1 MSGWST
7 CRTPNRPG
15 PPQNTA
21 APAECATTAHAQ
33 DAHNARADAM
43 LISGFMATTARPPA
57 SPTRSSGFEPYVPAS
72 QSPAEFTLKAIV
84 IGSLFGLL
92 FGASTVYLGL
102 RAGLTV
108 SASIPIAVLAISVLK
123 KLGGSTI
130 LENNIVQTIGSAG
143 ESVAGGV
150 VFTIPALIF
159 LVPEGPKYFSYFQIL
174 MLAFAGGIMG
184 VLMMVPLRRALIVK
198 EHGVLPYP
206 EGAACADVLVA
217 GERGGA
223 LAATVFSGLA
233 VGAVWKALSWIV
245 QLFRTD
251 VGYSM
256 PRTSFFPNATLN
268 VDISP
273 EYMGVGYVIGPR
285 IAGVMF
291 AGGVLS
297 WLVLLPL
304 LTILGNYMTV
314 PFPPVPASG
323 LMIKQMSARQLWS
336 AYIRYTGAGA
346 VLAAGLITLARTIP
360 TIVSSFRDS
369 AKDFGGGK
377 GAVVQSR
384 TERDIPM
391 IVVLVGSLA
400 LAIFLAVAPRMP
412 TNGNFLASLLIV
424 IFGFFFVTVSSR
436 ITGLIGSSSNP
447 ISGMTIATLILT
459 CTIFVALGW
468 TGDAYAPVALCVGA
482 VICIAAAQAGGTSQ
496 DLKTGYIVGA
506 TPIYQQIG
514 LLIGV
519 ITSALVIGMT
529 TLYLHSVMT
538 IGSQALPA
546 PQATLMSTII
556 KGLLSQNLPWGLVLV
571 GVFISITL
579 ELCGIHS
586 LSFAVGSYLPIATTA
601 PIFAG
606 GLVRWFVERK
616 TGVAEESEVGSGTL
630 FSSGLIAGGSLA
642 GILYA
647 VLFGRHIIG
656 AADDAGTLGLIPLL
670 HEGTIGMVAGGLL
683 FAALGIVLARAAQK
697 KLA

>member
-1 MSGWST
+1 MAH
-7 CRTPNRPG
+7 TPRK
-15 PPQNTA
+15 TA
-21 APAECATTAHAQ
+21 AP
-33 DAHNARADAM
+33 
-43 LISGFMATTARPPA
+43 PA
-57 SPTRSSGFEPYVPAS
+57 PRTQFEPYVPAS
-72 QSPAEFTLKAIV
+72 QSMAEFTGKAIV
-84 IGSLFGLL
+84 LGALFGLL

-123 KLGGSTI
+123 RLGGSTI

-143 ESVAGGV
+143 ESVAAGV
-150 VFTIPALIF
+150 VFTIPALLF
-159 LVPEGPKYFSYFQIL
+159 FGATGQGYFNYLQITL
-174 MLAFAGGIMG
+174 LAFAGGILG

-206 EGAACADVLVA
+206 EGTACADVLVA

-223 LAATVFSGLA
+223 LAKTVFMGLG
-233 VGAVWKALSWIV
+233 VGALWKAFSWII
-245 QLFRTD
+245 QLTPTAIGRSL
-251 VGYSM
+251 G
-256 PRTSFFPNATLN
+256 RTSLFPNATLN

-304 LTILGNYMTV
+304 LSILGNYMTV

-323 LMIKQMSARQLWS
+323 LRIDQMSPNQLWS

-360 TIVSSFRDS
+360 TIISSFRES
-369 AKDFGGGK
+369 VKDFKSGGGP
-377 GAVVQSR
+377 GGQSR
-384 TERDIPM
+384 TERDMPLM
-391 IVVLVGSLA
+391 VVLVGTL
-400 LAIFLAVAPRMP
+400 LLAVFLVAMP
-412 TNGNFLASLLIV
+412 GLPTFGQPLVAALIV
-424 IFGFFFVTVSSR
+424 VFGFFFVTVSSR
-436 ITGLIGSSSNP
+436 IVGLIGSSSNP
-447 ISGMTIATLILT
+447 VSGMTIATLILT

-468 TGDAYAPVALCVGA
+468 TGDAYSPVALCVGA
-482 VICIAAAQAGGTSQ
+482 IVCIAAANAGATSQ

-506 TPIYQQIG
+506 TPIYQQYG
-514 LLIGV
+514 LIIGV
-519 ITSALVIGMT
+519 LASSLIIGYT
-529 TLYLHSVMT
+529 TLYLHQVMT
-538 IGSQALPA
+538 IGSDALPA

-571 GVFISITL
+571 GVFIAITL

-606 GLVRWFVERK
+606 GLVRAYVEKK
-616 TGVAEESEVGSGTL
+616 TGTSEESEVGSGTL

-647 VLFGRHIIG
+647 ILFGNGIIEDAE
-656 AADDAGTLGLIPLL
+656 AAAGLIPSL
-670 HEGTIGMVAGGLL
+670 HDGTGALVSGGLL
-683 FAALGIVLARAAQK
+683 FFALGVILSRVGQR
-697 KLA
+697 KLT

>member
-1 MSGWST
+1 MAQVQQ
-7 CRTPNRPG
+7 RE
-15 PPQNTA
+15 A
-21 APAECATTAHAQ
+21 APASAPKFQ
-33 DAHNARADAM
+33 
-43 LISGFMATTARPPA
+43 
-57 SPTRSSGFEPYVPAS
+57 PYVRAS
-72 QSPAEFTLKAIV
+72 ESPAEFTAKAVVLGI
-84 IGSLFGLL
+84 LFGLI

-108 SASIPIAVLAISVLK
+108 SASIPNAVLAITVLK
-123 KLGGSTI
+123 RLGGSTI

-143 ESVAGGV
+143 ESLAAGV

-159 LVPEGPKYFSYFQIL
+159 LVPHGPAYFNYTQITL
-174 MLAFAGGIMG
+174 LAIAGGILG
-184 VLMMVPLRRALIVK
+184 VLMMVPLRQALIVK
-198 EHGVLPYP
+198 EHGALPYP

-223 LAATVFSGLA
+223 LARTVFMGLA
-233 VGAVWKALSWIV
+233 TGAIWKSLSWIF
-245 QLFRTD
+245 QIFRTEI
-251 VGYSM
+251 GYTAA
-256 PRTSFFPNATLN
+256 RTGFFPNATINL
-268 VDISP
+268 DLSP

-323 LMIKQMSARQLWS
+323 LMIKQMSAQQLWS

-346 VLAAGLITLARTIP
+346 VLASGLITLARTIP
-360 TIVSSFRDS
+360 TIISSFRDS
-369 AKDFGGGK
+369 VKNFSGGAA
-377 GAVVQSR
+377 GAAQLR
-384 TERDIPM
+384 TERDMPM
-391 IVVLVGSLA
+391 IVVLVGSLL
-400 LAIFLAVAPRMP
+400 LAVFLAVAPKMP
-412 TNGNFLASLLIV
+412 TQGNFLAAILIV

-468 TGDAYAPVALCVGA
+468 TGDMYAPVALCVGA
-482 VICIAAAQAGGTSQ
+482 VICIAAANAGGTSQ

-506 TPIYQQIG
+506 TPFYQQIG

-519 ITSALVIGMT
+519 VTSALVIGMT

-538 IGSQALPA
+538 IGSGALPA

-647 VLFGRHIIG
+647 VLFGRHII
-656 AADDAGTLGLIPLL
+656 AAGDDTTGIFGGVL
-670 HEGTIGMVAGGLL
+670 HEGMVGLVAAGLL
-683 FAALGIVLARAAQK
+683 FAALGVVLARAAQK
-697 KLA
+697 KLE

>member
-1 MSGWST
+1 
-7 CRTPNRPG
+7 
-15 PPQNTA
+15 
-21 APAECATTAHAQ
+21 
-33 DAHNARADAM
+33 
-43 LISGFMATTARPPA
+43 MATTAPQ
-57 SPTRSSGFEPYVPAS
+57 TGFKPYVPAS
-72 QSPAEFTLKAIV
+72 QSPAEFTLKAIGLGV
-84 IGSLFGLL
+84 LFGLV

-123 KLGGSTI
+123 RLGGSSI

-143 ESVAGGV
+143 ESVAAGV
-150 VFTIPALIF
+150 VFTVPALIF
-159 LVPEGPKYFSYFQIL
+159 LTPRGPAYFTYFQIT
-174 MLAFAGGIMG
+174 MLALAGGVLG

-223 LAATVFSGLA
+223 LAATVFMGLA
-233 VGAVWKALSWIV
+233 VGAVWKSLSWIV
-245 QLFRTD
+245 QLFRTAI
-251 VGYSM
+251 GYSM
-256 PRTSFFPNATLN
+256 SRTGFFPNATLD

-273 EYMGVGYVIGPR
+273 EYLGVGYVIGPR

-297 WLVLLPL
+297 WMVLLPL
-304 LTILGNYMTV
+304 LTILGAHMPG

-323 LMIKQMSARQLWS
+323 LRIAEMSPPQLWS
-336 AYIRYTGAGA
+336 AYIRYIGAGA
-346 VLAAGLITLARTIP
+346 VLAAGIITLARTLP

-369 AKDFGGGK
+369 VRDFGADRGIETI
-377 GAVVQSR
+377 R
-384 TERDIPM
+384 TERDLPLA
-391 IVVLVGSLA
+391 IVVAGSVILA
-400 LAIFLAVAPRMP
+400 LFLAVAPAMP
-412 TNGNFLASLLIV
+412 TQGNFLVSLLVIV
-424 IFGFFFVTVSSR
+424 FGFFFVTVSSR

-447 ISGMTIATLILT
+447 VSGMTIATLILT
-459 CTIFVALGW
+459 CSIFVALGM
-468 TGDAYAPVALCVGA
+468 TGDFYSPIAISVGA
-482 VICIAAAQAGGTSQ
+482 IVCIASANAGATSQ

-514 LLIGV
+514 LIIGV
-519 ITSALVIGMT
+519 LTSSAVIGMT
-529 TLYLHSVMT
+529 TLYLHSVMG
-538 IGSQALPA
+538 IGSSSLPA
-546 PQATLMSTII
+546 PQATLMATII

-571 GVFISITL
+571 GVFISVTL

-606 GLVRWFVERK
+606 GLVRAYVEKR
-616 TGVAEESEVGSGTL
+616 TGKAEESEVGSGTL

-647 VLFGRHIIG
+647 VLFGRNLIAEAD
-656 AADDAGTLGLIPLL
+656 AATGLIPAI

-683 FAALGIVLARAAQK
+683 FAALAVVLGRAAQK

>member
-1 MSGWST
+1 MAH
-7 CRTPNRPG
+7 TP
-15 PPQNTA
+15 
-21 APAECATTAHAQ
+21 APV
-33 DAHNARADAM
+33 ADAPR
-43 LISGFMATTARPPA
+43 TT
-57 SPTRSSGFEPYVPAS
+57 FQPYVPAT
-72 QSPAEFTLKAIV
+72 QSPAEFTAKAI
-84 IGSLFGLL
+84 ILGAMFGLI

-123 KLGGSTI
+123 RLGGSTI

-143 ESVAGGV
+143 ESVAAGV
-150 VFTIPALIF
+150 VFTVPALIF
-159 LVPEGPKYFSYFQIL
+159 FGPRGEGFFNYFQIT
-174 MLAFAGGIMG
+174 MLAFAGGILG

-206 EGAACADVLVA
+206 EGTACADVLVA

-223 LAATVFSGLA
+223 LAKTVFQGLGI
-233 VGAVWKALSWIV
+233 GALWKSLSWIV
-245 QLFRTD
+245 QIFPTEIGR
-251 VGYSM
+251 SM
-256 PRTSFFPNATLN
+256 GRTSIFPNATLN
-268 VDISP
+268 LDISP

-304 LTILGNYMTV
+304 LSIMGNYLTV

-323 LMIKQMSARQLWS
+323 LRIDQMSPGQLWS

-369 AKDFGGGK
+369 MKDFSTRNAAGGR
-377 GAVVQSR
+377 AR

-391 IVVLVGSLA
+391 TIVLAGTVLLA
-400 LAIFLAVAPRMP
+400 VFLAVAPGLP
-412 TNGNFLASLLIV
+412 TQGNFLVSVLV
-424 IFGFFFVTVSSR
+424 VVFGFFFVTVSSR
-436 ITGLIGSSSNP
+436 IVGLIGSSSNP
-447 ISGMTIATLILT
+447 VSGMTIATLILT

-468 TGDAYAPVALCVGA
+468 TGEWYSPIALCVGA
-482 VICIAAAQAGGTSQ
+482 VVCIAAANAGATSQ

-506 TPIYQQIG
+506 TPIYQQYG
-514 LLIGV
+514 LIIGV
-519 ITSALVIGMT
+519 IVSALIIGYT
-529 TLYLHSVMT
+529 TLYLHRVFG
-538 IGSQALPA
+538 IGSEALAA

-571 GVFISITL
+571 GVCISITL

-586 LSFAVGSYLPIATTA
+586 LSFAVGSYLPISTTA

-606 GLVRWFVERK
+606 GLVRAYVERK
-616 TGVAEESEVGSGTL
+616 TGASQESEVSSGTL

-647 VLFGRHIIG
+647 VLFGRNIVP
-656 AADDAGTLGLIPLL
+656 AADAGDNHGLLPFL
-670 HEGTIGMVAGGLL
+670 HDGTGGLVAGGLFF
-683 FAALGIVLARAAQK
+683 FALAVILSRVGQK
-697 KLA
+697 KLG

>member
-1 MSGWST
+1 
-7 CRTPNRPG
+7 
-15 PPQNTA
+15 
-21 APAECATTAHAQ
+21 
-33 DAHNARADAM
+33 M
-43 LISGFMATTARPPA
+43 LISGFMATTAPPTARPTAPSA
-57 SPTRSSGFEPYVPAS
+57 FQPYVAAS

-84 IGSLFGLL
+84 IGVLFGLI

-285 IAGVMF
+285 IAGTMF

-304 LTILGNYMTV
+304 LSVLGAYIPV
-314 PFPPVPASG
+314 PFPPIHPNFANNPATG
-323 LMIKQMSARQLWS
+323 APFKILEMSPGQLWS
-336 AYIRYTGAGA
+336 AYIRYIGAGA
-346 VLAAGLITLARTIP
+346 VLAAGLITLGRTLP
-360 TIVSSFRDS
+360 TIVAS
-369 AKDFGGGK
+369 AREGLKDFGGGAAAK
-377 GAVVQSR
+377 APLR
-384 TERDIPM
+384 TERDIPTM
-391 IVVLVGSLA
+391 VVLIGSLLLAMFLA
-400 LAIFLAVAPRMP
+400 LAPKMP
-412 TNGNFLASLLIV
+412 MQGNFLAAILVIV
-424 IFGFFFVTVSSR
+424 FGFLFVTVSSR
-436 ITGLIGSSSNP
+436 ITGLIGTSSNP

-459 CTIFVALGW
+459 CLLFVALRW
-468 TGDAYAPVALCVGA
+468 TVEAYGPTAICVGA
-482 VICIAAAQAGGTSQ
+482 VVCIAAANAGGTSQ
-496 DLKTGYIVGA
+496 DLKTGYLVGA
-506 TPIYQQIG
+506 TPYYQQLG
-514 LLIGV
+514 LVIGV
-519 ITSALVIGMT
+519 ITSAAVIGWT
-529 TLYLHSVMT
+529 TLYLHQVFG
-538 IGSQALPA
+538 IGSAAIPA
-546 PQATLMSTII
+546 PQATLMATII

-571 GVFISITL
+571 GVFISIAL

-586 LSFAVGSYLPIATTA
+586 IS
-601 PIFAG
+601 
-606 GLVRWFVERK
+606 
-616 TGVAEESEVGSGTL
+616 
-630 FSSGLIAGGSLA
+630 
-642 GILYA
+642 YA
-647 VLFGRHIIG
+647 VF
-656 AADDAGTLGLIPLL
+656 
-670 HEGTIGMVAGGLL
+670 
-683 FAALGIVLARAAQK
+683 
-697 KLA
+697 

>member
-1 MSGWST
+1 MAQIPSAST
-7 CRTPNRPG
+7 V
-15 PPQNTA
+15 
-21 APAECATTAHAQ
+21 APV
-33 DAHNARADAM
+33 
-43 LISGFMATTARPPA
+43 
-57 SPTRSSGFEPYVPAS
+57 RSTFKPYVS
-72 QSPAEFTLKAIV
+72 SSTTLAEFTLKAILLGAV
-84 IGSLFGLL
+84 FGLI

-123 KLGGSTI
+123 RFGGSTI

-143 ESVAGGV
+143 ESLAAGV

-159 LVPEGPKYFSYFQIL
+159 LVPYGPAYFNYFQIT
-174 MLAFAGGIMG
+174 MLAIAGGILG

-198 EHGVLPYP
+198 EHRTLPYP
-206 EGAACADVLVA
+206 EGTACADVLVA

-223 LAATVFSGLA
+223 LAKTVFMGLGI
-233 VGAVWKALSWIV
+233 GALWKSLSWIF
-245 QLFRTD
+245 QIFRTEM
-251 VGYSM
+251 GYSVA
-256 PRTSFFPNATLN
+256 RTGFFPNATLN

-304 LTILGNYMTV
+304 LSILGNYMTV

-323 LMIKQMSARQLWS
+323 LRIDQMSSGQLWS

-346 VLAAGLITLARTIP
+346 VLAAGLITLARTMP
-360 TIVSSFRDS
+360 TIVSSFRES
-369 AKDFGGGK
+369 VKEFGAT
-377 GAVVQSR
+377 GAASGRAR
-384 TERDIPM
+384 TERDLPLS
-391 IVVLVGSLA
+391 VVLVGSLGLA
-400 LAIFLAVAPRMP
+400 LFLAVAPRMP
-412 TNGNFLASLLIV
+412 LQYNFLAAILIV

-447 ISGMTIATLILT
+447 VSGMTIATLILT
-459 CTIFVALGW
+459 CTIFVAVGW
-468 TGDAYAPVALCVGA
+468 TGDLYAPVALAVGA
-482 VICIAAAQAGGTSQ
+482 VVCIAAAIAGATSQ
-496 DLKTGYIVGA
+496 DLKTGYLVGA

-514 LLIGV
+514 LVIGV
-519 ITSALVIGMT
+519 LASAFVIGLT
-529 TLYLHSVMT
+529 TLYLHDVMK
-538 IGSQALPA
+538 IGSSALAA

-571 GVFISITL
+571 GVFISVTL
-579 ELCGIHS
+579 ELCGIRS

-601 PIFAG
+601 PIFVG
-606 GLVRWFVERK
+606 GLVRWYVERK
-616 TGVAEESEVGSGTL
+616 TGTAEESEISSGTL

-647 VLFGRHIIG
+647 VLFGLG
-656 AADDAGTLGLIPLL
+656 YVAAADDSATTGLVPAL
-670 HEGTIGMVAGGLL
+670 HEGTIGIVAAGLL
-683 FAALGIVLARAAQK
+683 FFGLAMILSRIGQK
-697 KLA
+697 KIA

>member
-1 MSGWST
+1 MAHQT
-7 CRTPNRPG
+7 VT
-15 PPQNTA
+15 
-21 APAECATTAHAQ
+21 APAP
-33 DAHNARADAM
+33 ART
-43 LISGFMATTARPPA
+43 SFQPFVPP
-57 SPTRSSGFEPYVPAS
+57 T
-72 QSPAEFTLKAIV
+72 QSPAEFTVKAV
-84 IGSLFGLL
+84 VLGVVFGLI

-123 KLGGSTI
+123 RLGGSTI

-159 LVPEGPKYFSYFQIL
+159 LAPYGPGYFRYFQI
-174 MLAFAGGIMG
+174 MILAFAGGILG

-206 EGAACADVLVA
+206 EGAACADVLIA

-223 LAATVFSGLA
+223 LATTVFTGLGI
-233 VGAVWKALSWIV
+233 GALWKSLSWIV
-245 QLFRTD
+245 QIFPTTI
-251 VGYSM
+251 GYTM
-256 PRTSFFPNATLN
+256 TRTSFFPNATLN

-304 LTILGNYMTV
+304 LSILGNYMTV

-323 LMIKQMSARQLWS
+323 LRIDQMSANQLWS

-346 VLAAGLITLARTIP
+346 VLASGIITLARTIP

-369 AKDFGGGK
+369 VKDFGAGRGGP
-377 GAVVQSR
+377 VQTR
-384 TERDIPM
+384 TERDIPAV
-391 IVVLVGSLA
+391 VVLAGSLL
-400 LAIFLAVAPRMP
+400 LAIFLAIAPKMP
-412 TNGNFLASLLIV
+412 TQGNFLAAVLIV
-424 IFGFFFVTVSSR
+424 VFGFFFVTVSSR

-468 TGDAYAPVALCVGA
+468 TGDVYAPVALCVGA

-496 DLKTGYIVGA
+496 DLKTGFIVGA

-514 LLIGV
+514 LIIGV
-519 ITSALVIGMT
+519 VASALVIGMT
-529 TLYLHSVMT
+529 TLYLHNVMG

-546 PQATLMSTII
+546 PQATLMATII
-556 KGLLSQNLPWGLVLV
+556 KGLLGQNLPWGLVLV

-606 GLVRWFVERK
+606 GVVRALVERK
-616 TGVAEESEVGSGTL
+616 TGMKEESEVGSGTL

-647 VLFGRHIIG
+647 VLFGRHIIE
-656 AADDAGTLGLIPLL
+656 AADDAATRGLIPAL
-670 HEGTIGMVAGGLL
+670 HEGTIGIIAGALL
-683 FAALGIVLARAAQK
+683 FAALGIILGRAAQK
-697 KLA
+697 KLT